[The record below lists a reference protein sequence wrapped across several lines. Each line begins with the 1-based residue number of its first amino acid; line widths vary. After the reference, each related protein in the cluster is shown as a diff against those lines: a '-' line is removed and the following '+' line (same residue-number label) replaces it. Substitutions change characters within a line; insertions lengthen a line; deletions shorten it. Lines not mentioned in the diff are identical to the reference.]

1 MIRWSF
7 SVTESVFVGICCN
20 FGFVMICL
28 TSVIEKTSN
37 LPRFDPCNGPF
48 SVGAVLLVLYVYVSS
63 TE

>member
-1 MIRWSF
+1 M
-7 SVTESVFVGICCN
+7 TESVFVGICWYLC
-20 FGFVMICL
+20 GFVMVCL
-28 TSVIEKTSN
+28 TSVIEKTRN

>member
-1 MIRWSF
+1 MIRQWF
-7 SVTESVFVGICCN
+7 SATESVLVGICWY

-28 TSVIEKTSN
+28 TSVIEKTRN

-48 SVGAVLLVLYVYVSS
+48 GVGAVLLVLYVYVSS

>member
-1 MIRWSF
+1 M
-7 SVTESVFVGICCN
+7 TESVFVGICWY
-20 FGFVMICL
+20 FGFVMVCL

-48 SVGAVLLVLYVYVSS
+48 SVSAVLLVLYVYVSS